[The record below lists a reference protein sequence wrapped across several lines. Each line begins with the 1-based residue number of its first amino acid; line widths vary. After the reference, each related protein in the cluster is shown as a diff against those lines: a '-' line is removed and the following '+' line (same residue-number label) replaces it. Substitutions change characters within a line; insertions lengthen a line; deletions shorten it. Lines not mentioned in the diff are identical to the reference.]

1 MPGILETYLGKPEID
16 HKFERAI
23 RGYSLACLV
32 LVGRGSLDHVLK
44 TVTADIGAYSARD
57 RHALRQGSI
66 ARGHRHRDRLGAG
79 GAVSMLRTEGPGGT
93 PSTRSLA

>member
-1 MPGILETYLGKPEID
+1 LPGILETYLGEPEID

-23 RGYSLACLV
+23 RGYSPACLV

-57 RHALRQGSI
+57 RHALR
-66 ARGHRHRDRLGAG
+66 
-79 GAVSMLRTEGPGGT
+79 
-93 PSTRSLA
+93 